1 MDADELEAAR
11 RQSNAS
17 NSPAWNRFSGEMY
30 RKVILHRT
38 CKHLDTDLSAEQK
51 EIMTQGID
59 IAVDPKEI
67 RDKDVEGVATEA
79 FDMDAVVYED

>member
-1 MDADELEAAR
+1 
-11 RQSNAS
+11 
-17 NSPAWNRFSGEMY
+17 
-30 RKVILHRT
+30 
-38 CKHLDTDLSAEQK
+38 
-51 EIMTQGID
+51 MTQGID